1 MRPDVNSNLANS
13 FPCWFDSVTEI
24 GSINSGLQ
32 FIKSCFLWIYLLPIF
47 SQLTIN
53 CVPNGKSLLGFYLA
67 KGYKNFSPSTL
78 KFLINGIFWKSS
90 TDFGINEQ
98 GGQIHLL
105 NLISEKAKNLQVWWK
120 TSPKGFSASKCDVGN
135 WIFSNS

>member
-32 FIKSCFLWIYLLPIF
+32 FKKSCFLWIYLPIF

-53 CVPNGKSLLGFYLA
+53 CVPNGKLLLGFYLA
-67 KGYKNFSPSTL
+67 KGYKNFSLFTL
-78 KFLINGIFWKSS
+78 KFLINEQTGIFWKFT
-90 TDFGINEQ
+90 TDLGINEH
-98 GGQIHLL
+98 GGKTYSL
-105 NLISEKAKNLQVWWK
+105 NLMSEQLKGACSFTRDFRVEGWK
-120 TSPKGFSASKCDVGN
+120 RDLF
-135 WIFSNS
+135 